1 MGCWPHDDRVN
12 DWMRARN
19 GWTILLMFWGATL
32 TGGLLGEAM
41 SRMVFEH
48 HPAASVTSNLPW
60 VVGGSLF
67 VALSSTVGVLR
78 RRRRQG

>member
-1 MGCWPHDDRVN
+1 MN

-19 GWTILLMFWGATL
+19 GWTILLIFWGATL

-41 SRMVFEH
+41 SLLVFEH
-48 HPAASVTSNLPW
+48 HPAASATSNLPW

-67 VALSSTVGVLR
+67 VALSGTVGVLR
-78 RRRRQG
+78 RQKG

>member
-1 MGCWPHDDRVN
+1 MN

-41 SRMVFEH
+41 SRMLFAH
-48 HPAASVTSNLPW
+48 HPAAPVTSNLPW

-67 VALSSTVGVLR
+67 VALSGTVGVLR
-78 RRRRQG
+78 RRGRQG

>member
-1 MGCWPHDDRVN
+1 MN

-19 GWTILLMFWGATL
+19 GWTILLMFWGITL

-41 SRMVFEH
+41 SRTVFER
-48 HPAASVTSNLPW
+48 HPAESVTSNLSW
-60 VVGGSLF
+60 LVGGSLF
-67 VALSSTVGVLR
+67 VALSGTVGVLR

>member
-1 MGCWPHDDRVN
+1 
-12 DWMRARN
+12 MRARN

-32 TGGLLGEAM
+32 TGGLLGAM

-48 HPAASVTSNLPW
+48 HPAASVTSNLSW

-67 VALSSTVGVLR
+67 VALGGTVGVLR

>member
-1 MGCWPHDDRVN
+1 M
-12 DWMRARN
+12 
-19 GWTILLMFWGATL
+19 IWGGTL

-67 VALSSTVGVLR
+67 VALSGTVGVLR
-78 RRRRQG
+78 RRRRHG

>member
-1 MGCWPHDDRVN
+1 MERWAHDDRVN

-19 GWTILLMFWGATL
+19 GWTILLMFWGLTL
-32 TGGLLGEAM
+32 AGGLLGEAT
-41 SRMVFEH
+41 SRMFIGD

-60 VVGGSLF
+60 LMGGSLF
-67 VALSSTVGVLR
+67 VALSGTVGVLR